1 MRSRR
6 VRPVVDYREGIKK
19 DVAEIKFLIHDLRV
33 ERFIN
38 EVIHYHVTVNT
49 DLEIYNIEQA
59 QVLHGE
65 DLQELK
71 AQAVLLRKATQDYSN
86 AVKNFSP
93 DATVLATGRRYVE
106 TVDRICELIL
116 NPLWGR
122 IDKVISFLPKDSRAY
137 QSRSHYRNCIR
148 WISGVHYRI
157 KGFLADE
164 DEKITERFDVAA
176 ELSDF
181 TRNVVQGYVA
191 EKSHGRVEL
200 RLDDTEPAVLEGNPH
215 RFRRMYFNL
224 VMNAVDAMAGKR
236 VGMLRIRETVDGD
249 RVVLQVQDNGTGMP
263 PEKIRVLLTDK
274 ETLDG
279 ELHSLGFVFV
289 RQTIAEMKG
298 ELAIASKVDEG
309 TTITVRLPRLVDA
322 GLPPK
327 RPSPW
332 DRFNRLWGDDGL
344 PPLEAPAGP
353 PANVMPRP
361 PVPTPAPAGAPAKRY
376 GELLLA
382 DYAKSEAEHPGCVF
396 AIAVADDDRVELF
409 THRPYEKYWN
419 ITHEDLSPVYY
430 QATVRG
436 RIEEDEE
443 KKMVLIL
450 KAPQSL
456 AEFFELKTVPESER
470 SAERYVRMMQG
481 EYVRIARTLLAT
493 GMPGETAVFMTDA
506 ERFFPDRPELY
517 QTEPVPLSLLARQE
531 LVGRVAVP

>member
-1 MRSRR
+1 MRTRR
-6 VRPVVDYREGIKK
+6 VCAVVDYREGIKK

-49 DLEIYNIEQA
+49 DLEIYNVEQA

-93 DATVLATGRRYVE
+93 DKTVLATGQRYVE
-106 TVDRICELIL
+106 TVDRICQLIL

-122 IDKVISFLPKDSRAY
+122 IDRVISFLPKDSHAY

-148 WISGVHYRI
+148 WISGVDYRI

-164 DEKITERFDVAA
+164 DEKLIERFDVAA

-181 TRNVVQGYVA
+181 TRNVVRGYVA

-200 RLDDTEPAVLEGNPH
+200 RLEASEPAVLEGNPH

-224 VMNAVDAMAGKR
+224 VMNAVDAMTGKR
-236 VGMLRIRETVDGD
+236 VGMLRIRETLDGD
-249 RVVLQVQDNGTGMP
+249 RVLLEVQDNGSGIP
-263 PEKIRVLLTDK
+263 AEKIRVLLTDK

-289 RQTIAEMKG
+289 RQTIAEMGG
-298 ELAIASKVDEG
+298 ELSIASRVDEG
-309 TTITVRLPRLVDA
+309 TTITVRLPRLADEE
-322 GLPPK
+322 LPPK

-344 PPLEAPAGP
+344 PPLEESSGP
-353 PANVMPRP
+353 PSQALPRP
-361 PVPTPAPAGAPAKRY
+361 PAPTPASVGAPGRRY
-376 GELLLA
+376 GDLLLA
-382 DYAKSEAEHPGCVF
+382 DYANCEAEHPGCVF
-396 AIAVADDDRVELF
+396 AIAVAEDDRVELF
-409 THRPYEKYWN
+409 THRPYERYWN

-430 QATVRG
+430 QASVRG
-436 RIEEDEE
+436 RVEEDEE

-450 KAPQSL
+450 KAPLSL
-456 AEFFELKTVPESER
+456 AEFFELKNVPEANR
-470 SAERYVRMMQG
+470 SADRYVRMMHG
-481 EYVRIARTLLAT
+481 EYVRIARTLLST
-493 GMPGETAVFMTDA
+493 GMPGETGVFMTDA
-506 ERFFPDRPELY
+506 ERFFADRPELY
-517 QTEPVPLSLLARQE
+517 QTEPVALSLLARQE
-531 LVGRVAVP
+531 IVGRVVGS